1 MNFEMIT
8 LDYGGRGGVLEDD
21 YVINIP
27 KFFKEITIFYSEFD
41 QFRNEKLLFSTKCL
55 ICYDM

>member
-1 MNFEMIT
+1 MIT

-27 KFFKEITIFYSEFD
+27 KFFKKITIFYSEFD

-55 ICYDM
+55 IYYDM